1 MQKNWWGKS
10 QKNNVDC
17 DKQSSHQM
25 NFTDKEVKEQE
36 MLSGDSV
43 SKCDLKKNAFLDHW
57 WALKG

>member
-10 QKNNVDC
+10 KKNNVDC

-43 SKCDLKKNAFLDHW
+43 SKCD
-57 WALKG
+57 

>member
-10 QKNNVDC
+10 EKNNADC

-36 MLSGDSV
+36 LLSGDSV